1 MANIWICLLHF
12 LIKRKHMD
20 SVRCDK
26 GALQVEKLTAEKTKA
41 EKEKVD
47 NKVKKIF
54 RKSRLD
60 DSNQFKICSR

>member
-1 MANIWICLLHF
+1 
-12 LIKRKHMD
+12 MD

-54 RKSRLD
+54 RKKQIEL
-60 DSNQFKICSR
+60 FKSIQNLQ